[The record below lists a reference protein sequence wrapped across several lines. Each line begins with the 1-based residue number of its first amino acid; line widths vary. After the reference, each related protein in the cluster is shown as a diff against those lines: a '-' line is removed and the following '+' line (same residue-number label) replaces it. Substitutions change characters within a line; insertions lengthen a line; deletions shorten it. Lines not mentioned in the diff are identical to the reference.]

1 MFSPLP
7 DLSRVFVWSLLEVP
21 IPTDSNWE
29 VHRLAGHSATIVN
42 SSPPARHA
50 IVRGTMS
57 APTKR
62 DYVWNTLGVLL
73 QNALSPLILVVIS
86 RENGLVAVGSFAFAF
101 SVSIMFWAIGMW
113 GGRTYQVSDTR
124 GEFAD
129 ASYIVARLALAA
141 CILVGSWIFCLANSY
156 DRQKTSLI
164 VVLVLFKAI
173 ESIADGLYGV
183 LQVHGK
189 LYIAG
194 RSLAYKAVLGILTFT
209 LVNLLTRDLVL
220 ASLGLVMANVVVSL
234 VYDLPR
240 LMGVATIHIDRHELR
255 SVVTILRRSLPVFIA
270 SFLAMF
276 SLNIPRYFID
286 VFHNEQNGYF
296 GILAMPITLILLVMT
311 FLLQPNVLRISQLY
325 ASGKR
330 QEMRR
335 LVLSLTALTAVVGGA
350 IVLAAFLVGV
360 PLLKAVFGSDFSPYR
375 AELVVITVGAVLN
388 ALVSV
393 GIALLTIV
401 RRFGG
406 QLVMQLSTNII
417 LAILSYIAIKDYG
430 MTAGVWL
437 FLGISGIQCVTVFV
451 LYGRAIAEKVSHD

>member
-1 MFSPLP
+1 
-7 DLSRVFVWSLLEVP
+7 
-21 IPTDSNWE
+21 
-29 VHRLAGHSATIVN
+29 
-42 SSPPARHA
+42 
-50 IVRGTMS
+50 MS
-57 APTKR
+57 APTKK
-62 DYVWNTLGVLL
+62 DYLWNTLGVLL
-73 QNALSPLILVVIS
+73 QNALSPLLLVVIS

-101 SVSIMFWAIGMW
+101 SLSIMFWAIGMW
-113 GGRTYQVSDTR
+113 GGRTYQVSDSR
-124 GEFAD
+124 SEFAN
-129 ASYIVARLALAA
+129 ASYIGARLVLAV
-141 CILVGSWIFCLANSY
+141 CILVGAWLFCVANSY
-156 DRQKTSLI
+156 DSTKTALI

-173 ESIADGLYGV
+173 ESIADAVYGV

-194 RSLAYKAVLGILTFT
+194 RSLTYKALLGILLFT
-209 LVNLLTRDLVL
+209 LVNLLTRDLAL
-220 ASLGLVMANVVVSL
+220 ASLGLVMVNVAVL
-234 VYDLPR
+234 LAYELPR
-240 LMGVATIHIDRHELR
+240 AMRVATIRVGHHELR
-255 SVVTILRRSLPVFIA
+255 SVVTILRRSLPVFVA

-286 VFHNEQNGYF
+286 HFHSEQNGYF

-330 QEMRR
+330 SEMRR
-335 LVLSLTALTAVVGGA
+335 LVLSLTALTSAVGGA

-360 PLLKAVFGSDFSPYR
+360 PLLKAVFGTDFGPYR
-375 AELVVITVGAVLN
+375 ADLVVITVGAVLN

-406 QLVMQLSTNII
+406 QLIMQLSTNIV
-417 LAILSYIAIKDYG
+417 LAILSYLAIRNYG

-437 FLGISGIQCVTVFV
+437 FLGISGVQCVTVFV
-451 LYGRAIAEKVSHD
+451 LYARAVAEKAIA